1 MKIVTTMTV
10 KAFALALAL
19 VGAMTPAL
27 AEQKVVLKDPHPI
40 KAENWR
46 GKAFY
51 EILFM
56 NRQADGGGSGLYY
69 NSLGKDLAESND
81 VVDAR
86 FRALSADALKKEYG
100 SDAILFN
107 GPRRLIANSVS
118 VTAWDGGKEREIAA
132 IPFRVLGLFQTP
144 DLSKTV
150 SGNLPAYKV
159 LVSKRSSSMTFN
171 AGETVYELIT
181 PEGSVYTQFSLSLKI
196 DPNNTIEN
204 LPTLGKRLTLPEG
217 WQFRSRKLDKEMVLT
232 ATADSNPPNTIV
244 LDQLEGNYQYNAG
257 ASQAVSAE
265 AKVIKDGS
273 NAKPGRVENMHLTRY
288 IEMFLAFRDPTT
300 GKFVAA
306 CYNPMFT
313 SKGIPATRDTAP
325 QALVEGLDFEKIKK
339 EYNLVGASL
348 NGPKLWTPDWSE
360 VEVGV
365 ERDFNGI
372 KAPWVAQLNMGD
384 KPVAVSES
392 APYAPM
398 TIARKSALGWKKGTT
413 VLLLDDASGN
423 TYVMKGFQVGIAPK
437 YTYEQFVAAGQSQ
450 FKQLPKGWKFRVKTL
465 DKELIETPENGVATI
480 MPDEFFNVY
489 DKTGPGMTNYKP

>member
-1 MKIVTTMTV
+1 MTV

-27 AEQKVVLKDPHPI
+27 AEQKVVLKDPCPI
-40 KAENWR
+40 KIENWR

-56 NRQADGGGSGLYY
+56 NRLPNGGGIGHYY
-69 NSLGKDLAESND
+69 NSLGNDLEASND
-81 VVDAR
+81 VMDAR
-86 FRALSADALKKEYG
+86 FRALNADTLKKEYG
-100 SDAILFN
+100 SDTVLFN
-107 GPRRLIANSVS
+107 GPRRLVANGI
-118 VTAWDGGKEREIAA
+118 TAMAWDSCKERVFAT
-132 IPFRVLGLFQTP
+132 IPMRVFGIFEAP
-144 DLSKTV
+144 DLSKAV
-150 SGNLPAYKV
+150 SGLPSYKV
-159 LVSKRSSSMTFN
+159 LVSKRSNTFSFN

-181 PEGSVYTQFSLSLKI
+181 PEGAVYTMFSLSLKD

-204 LPTLGKRLTLPEG
+204 LPTLSKRLNLPKG
-217 WQFRSRKLDKEMVLT
+217 WKFRSRKLDKGMTLT
-232 ATADSNPPNTIV
+232 SAADSNPPNTIV
-244 LDQLEGNYQYNAG
+244 LDQFEDNYQYNAA

-265 AKVIKDGS
+265 PKVIKDGS

-325 QALVEGLDFEKIKK
+325 QALVDGLDFEKIKK

-450 FKQLPKGWKFRVKTL
+450 FKQLPEGWKFRVKTL
-465 DKELIETPENGVATI
+465 DKELIETPQDGVATI
-480 MPDEFFNVY
+480 LADEFFNVY